1 MILLRPTEVDDL
13 QYVVA
18 AEQHDDNRA
27 FVVTWSYDQ
36 HRGALF
42 GTDLAHLIVEDEADK
57 PVGFIILAGL
67 ESPHQN
73 IEFRRIVITE
83 KGKGYGQ
90 EAIQQ
95 VQRFA
100 FTRLSAH
107 RLWLDVKESNHRA
120 RYIYEKLGFREEG
133 ILRECLKNGEQFE
146 SLVVMSILSHEYY
159 QQPA

>member
-13 QYVVA
+13 SYVVA
-18 AEQHDDNRA
+18 AEQHDENNA
-27 FVVTWSYDQ
+27 FIVSWTYDQ

-42 GTDLAHLIVEDEADK
+42 GTDLAHLIVEDESGK
-57 PVGFIILAGL
+57 LVGFIILAGL

-107 RLWLDVKESNHRA
+107 RLWLEVKEGNHRA